1 MKNPFSCTGVIA
13 SRPDHEGLS
22 ADYADFYFYRENTS
36 SCPGVISVPAL
47 IMWVYRENMSDEIS
61 VHRDRYRYRD
71 RYRSR
76 GPNPPG
82 IRVRRPLSKVIGFVR
97 RSPRRRGS
105 PDGQSKQVDIS
116 LLTLPKLK
124 PHSYL
129 KGSKTM
135 EELFELRNHIQ
146 QGRYADALALLG
158 EMEEMS
164 RDDKINKI
172 ESLLEI
178 LLLHL
183 IKRHAEQRSTRS
195 WDVSISGSV
204 HQINRTNKRRKAGGY
219 YLNREEIRDAIDDSY
234 PMALKRA
241 ALEAFE
247 GTLGEAELADK
258 VDEAKVKQEALS
270 LVMEAHGC

>member
-1 MKNPFSCTGVIA
+1 
-13 SRPDHEGLS
+13 
-22 ADYADFYFYRENTS
+22 
-36 SCPGVISVPAL
+36 
-47 IMWVYRENMSDEIS
+47 
-61 VHRDRYRYRD
+61 
-71 RYRSR
+71 
-76 GPNPPG
+76 
-82 IRVRRPLSKVIGFVR
+82 
-97 RSPRRRGS
+97 
-105 PDGQSKQVDIS
+105 
-116 LLTLPKLK
+116 
-124 PHSYL
+124 
-129 KGSKTM
+129 M

-172 ESLLEI
+172 ESFLEI
-178 LLLHL
+178 LLLRL

-219 YLNREEIRDAIDDSY
+219 YLNREEIRDAIDDSFS
-234 PMALKRA
+234 MALKRA